1 MDAYSGYNQI
11 KMHQPD
17 EDKTTF
23 TTGRESTATRWGPSD
38 SRMQGLCSSEW
49 LIKSSRT
56 WSGAPRKFT
65 RRYVG
70 ENRNHRDHL
79 QHLYKFFNLLRQYK
93 VTQSWEVHI
102 WDSFREVF
110 GIFGHSMRHRGQPR
124 PDICNPK
131 HEVTHLREGGPDVER
146 NPQPI
151 HQLIHGQV
159 HALLPSIKKKWGRL
173 TLEWG
178 TGDNLPRIE
187 ERSDFTSSDVKAF
200 FGINAISIHR
210 HLGFSYEWS
219 LGSWRWS
226 HPKADLLHQPLHEQ
240 TINQIS
246 KAKKTDACFLHH
258 LEEV

>member
-102 WDSFREVF
+102 WGSFWEVF
-110 GIFGHSMRHRGQPR
+110 GNLVTQWGIEAN
-124 PDICNPK
+124 PD
-131 HEVTHLREGGPDVER
+131 
-146 NPQPI
+146 
-151 HQLIHGQV
+151 
-159 HALLPSIKKKWGRL
+159 
-173 TLEWG
+173 
-178 TGDNLPRIE
+178 
-187 ERSDFTSSDVKAF
+187 
-200 FGINAISIHR
+200 
-210 HLGFSYEWS
+210 
-219 LGSWRWS
+219 
-226 HPKADLLHQPLHEQ
+226 
-240 TINQIS
+240 QIS
-246 KAKKTDACFLHH
+246 VILNMKSPICVK
-258 LEEV
+258 EVQMLNAALNQFIS